1 MDWTTGY
8 PEPFRVLDEEHA
20 EIGATLAAL
29 RRASGLDGEENPMLV
44 SRRLFKKI
52 AEHASHE
59 EELMKKYDYPEQEL
73 HEKYH
78 QHVIHSI
85 ELILQLFNRKGMAEH
100 GTAIAKHIENKMAE
114 EMFVD
119 HLFAEFLAG
128 PDLRE

>member
-1 MDWTTGY
+1 MGWTAGY
-8 PEPFRVLDEEHA
+8 PERFRFLDEEHA
-20 EIGATLAAL
+20 EIGAMLAAL
-29 RRASGLDGEENPMLV
+29 RSVSGPEGEENPMLV

-59 EELMKKYDYPEQEL
+59 EDLMKKYDYPEQEL

-100 GTAIAKHIENKMAE
+100 GAAIARHIENKMSE

-119 HLFAEFLAG
+119 HLFAEFLTG
-128 PDLRE
+128 SDLRE